1 MDYDVILLDRFP
13 PDKGGVALSRDL
25 CKLGIATPILML
37 TARIGWGRCWHRRRR
52 PVNLP
57 SSSMLCVDSRLC
69 PKLLGR
75 VSADENS

>member
-37 TARIGWGRCWHRRRR
+37 TARIGWG
-52 PVNLP
+52 PVLVP
-57 SSSMLCVDSRLC
+57 
-69 PKLLGR
+69 P
-75 VSADENS
+75 A